1 MSTLSFDFTGR
12 RSHDTTLTRS
22 PTRAPSPL
30 PPLDG
35 TFTEET
41 PRASIRIP
49 SDEGVPATAPT
60 PTPAPAPAPTPQKRL
75 AMFTEKISAS
85 TSSFARGPAQ
95 LLPGSRSHSQHPR
108 TESQLRE
115 NAGSPAPLIAPS
127 TSGGGSS
134 KVHSS
139 PSKVRC
145 VRQQFLFRP
154 FIFSTCLP
162 LAPVQPRL
170 SAVRYD
176 IFRCAYSNPL
186 CDVAVGPITPFIMF
200 FFSICSNPRSSL
212 VSCSSSQVRTY
223 DSKLVSREMH
233 RLGSLAYL
241 PHYAP
246 NLNAGTSSTPLVATS
261 SIAPPNL
268 VPGSASDNPWGT
280 LHVLVLPLF
289 NGEPLRIPM
298 YVYRRFFLVPS
309 RIDVRVNAERT

>member
-1 MSTLSFDFTGR
+1 MAALSFDFTGR
-12 RSHDTTLTRS
+12 RSHDTTHTRS

-41 PRASIRIP
+41 PRASVRIP

-60 PTPAPAPAPTPQKRL
+60 PTPAPAPTPQKRL

-108 TESQLRE
+108 TDSQLRE

-145 VRQQFLFRP
+145 VHEHFFHFVPLSFIPVYFWHTHKHACLLFVV
-154 FIFSTCLP
+154 I
-162 LAPVQPRL
+162 
-170 SAVRYD
+170 
-176 IFRCAYSNPL
+176 
-186 CDVAVGPITPFIMF
+186 
-200 FFSICSNPRSSL
+200 
-212 VSCSSSQVRTY
+212 SC
-223 DSKLVSREMH
+223 H
-233 RLGSLAYL
+233 RLGPMRLQQS
-241 PHYAP
+241 
-246 NLNAGTSSTPLVATS
+246 PL
-261 SIAPPNL
+261 
-268 VPGSASDNPWGT
+268 
-280 LHVLVLPLF
+280 
-289 NGEPLRIPM
+289 
-298 YVYRRFFLVPS
+298 
-309 RIDVRVNAERT
+309 

>member
-1 MSTLSFDFTGR
+1 MRRASECEETVIIMAALSSAR
-12 RSHDTTLTRS
+12 RSHDTTLARS

-41 PRASIRIP
+41 LRTPVRIP

-60 PTPAPAPAPTPQKRL
+60 PTPAPAPTPQKRL

-108 TESQLRE
+108 TDSQLRE

-145 VRQQFLFRP
+145 VHEHLFRSFILYARP
-154 FIFSTCLP
+154 FFWHPYDHVFLSFVVISCNRLHPMRPQQSP
-162 LAPVQPRL
+162 L
-170 SAVRYD
+170 RY
-176 IFRCAYSNPL
+176 RCW
-186 CDVAVGPITPFIMF
+186 PISPFIMF
-200 FFSICSNPRSSL
+200 LFRSVLIIELLWCRAPLYRCARTTRSWSPEKCIAWAVL
-212 VSCSSSQVRTY
+212 LTCPIMRQISTQVRPQ
-223 DSKLVSREMH
+223 
-233 RLGSLAYL
+233 RLSSPQARS
-241 PHYAP
+241 PHPISSPAP
-246 NLNAGTSSTPLVATS
+246 QVITRGAHYTS
-261 SIAPPNL
+261 
-268 VPGSASDNPWGT
+268 
-280 LHVLVLPLF
+280 
-289 NGEPLRIPM
+289 
-298 YVYRRFFLVPS
+298 
-309 RIDVRVNAERT
+309 